1 MATPTNQLQLHQHQD
16 TTPFVV
22 TYVSRIEALEA
33 VGKKLPDVEVVLDL
47 GPGIC
52 PQPFIKE
59 PYVHICV
66 EAHRPY
72 VERLKLELAD
82 DPKYVFINAPWDN
95 VISTFPDKSVDT
107 VFALDFIE
115 HLEKADGFRMLR
127 EAERVARCQVVVYTP
142 LGFFPQSYDDPDK
155 PDRWGMDG
163 GKWQTH
169 RSGWD
174 LEDFGEKWEFVICPD
189 YITLDEDNQPL
200 DEAMGAFWAI
210 RNIRPFPERR
220 YLVMED
226 VSAWA
231 HFKKTLERGLPQGA
245 FTSLRSLW
253 RNLLRI
259 TGRAQLS
266 KHTGAGDGAG
276 THAS

>member
-1 MATPTNQLQLHQHQD
+1 MA
-16 TTPFVV
+16 V

-33 VGKKLPDVEVVLDL
+33 VGGKIPYVEVVLDL

-52 PQPFIKE
+52 PQPFIKK

-72 VERLKLELAD
+72 LERLKREVAE
-82 DPKYVFINAPWDN
+82 DPKYVFINSPWEE

-127 EAERVARCQVVVYTP
+127 EAERVARCQVVIYTP

-163 GKWQTH
+163 GHWQTH

-174 LEDFGEKWEFVICPD
+174 LEDFGDEWEFVVCKD
-189 YITLDEDNQPL
+189 YIHLDEDNHPMDQP
-200 DEAMGAFWAI
+200 MGAFWAI
-210 RNIRPFPERR
+210 RNLGPAREQH

-231 HFKKTLERGLPQGA
+231 HFKKTLERGLPQAA
-245 FTSLRSLW
+245 FTGLRSAW
-253 RNLLRI
+253 RKLQRV
-259 TGRAQLS
+259 R
-266 KHTGAGDGAG
+266 
-276 THAS
+276 

>member
-1 MATPTNQLQLHQHQD
+1 M
-16 TTPFVV
+16 VV
-22 TYVSRIEALEA
+22 TYVSRIEALAA
-33 VGKKLPDVEVVLDL
+33 VGEKIPDVEVVLDL

-52 PQPFIKE
+52 PQPFIKK
-59 PYVHICV
+59 PYAHICV
-66 EAHRPY
+66 EAHGPY
-72 VERLKLELAD
+72 VERLRRDVAD
-82 DPKYVFINAPWDN
+82 DPKFVFINAPWDE

-174 LEDFGEKWEFVICPD
+174 TQDFGEQWEFVICSD
-189 YITLDEDNQPL
+189 YIHHDEDNQLL
-200 DEAMGAFWAI
+200 DQPMGAFWAI
-210 RNIRPFPERR
+210 RHLGPARAPR

-231 HFKKTLERGLPQGA
+231 HFKKTLERGLPQAAYAGL
-245 FTSLRSLW
+245 SSVW
-253 RNLLRI
+253 RKLPRI
-259 TGRAQLS
+259 GRTQVP
-266 KHTGAGDGAG
+266 KRIN
-276 THAS
+276 